1 VNARI
6 QNIESRIKKGAKTA
20 KSIAAPAAHA
30 GFDTV
35 NMNNEPMKSMN
46 SRIGEPLA
54 GAGTEFTS
62 RTMNSGGWKVGKG
75 GKVERKT
82 RRFFPSFPTSSLLFP
97 PFPTFSHLI
106 FK

>member
-1 VNARI
+1 MRKSRAKVWGSVVGKRRTNA
-6 QNIESRIKKGAKTA
+6 KKRE
-20 KSIAAPAAHA
+20 
-30 GFDTV
+30 

-54 GAGTEFTS
+54 GAGTQFTS

-75 GKVERKT
+75 GKVERKM
-82 RRFFPSFPTSSLLFP
+82 RRFFPSFPTFSHLFP

-106 FK
+106 FICAPSKA